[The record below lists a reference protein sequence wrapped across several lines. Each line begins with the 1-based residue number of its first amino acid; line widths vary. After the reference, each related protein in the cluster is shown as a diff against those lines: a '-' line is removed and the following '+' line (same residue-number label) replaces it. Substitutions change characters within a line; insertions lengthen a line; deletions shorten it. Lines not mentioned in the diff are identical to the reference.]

1 MLCDTEYARRLLAYK
16 SYFDPQTAPEPFAKA
31 ADLGAPRL
39 ELLRERP
46 FTLETKRGLSDEPET
61 GELLR
66 GVIDRLVL
74 LYDADKIVAA
84 DVVDFKTDENFPDD
98 SRLEEYRKQLKA
110 YETVVKK
117 QYGLPSSAISL
128 RLAFV
133 TLEREVD
140 VKRLA
145 DA

>member
-1 MLCDTEYARRLLAYK
+1 MCATQYVRRLLAYE
-16 SYFDPQTAPEPFAKA
+16 SYFDPQTAPAPFAKA
-31 ADLGAPRL
+31 TELSAPRL

-74 LYDADKIVAA
+74 LYDADEVVAA
-84 DVVDFKTDENFPDD
+84 DVVDFKTDEKFPDD
-98 SRLEEYRKQLKA
+98 SRLDEYRKQLKA
-110 YETVVKK
+110 YETVGKK
-117 QYGLPSSAISL
+117 QYGLPPSAISL